1 MSLRARLA
9 LLFGLLTAAGIAVVA
24 LLVFRSADTELAS
37 ETDEFL
43 ERRAADVIEG
53 RREPP
58 RDRGRRGAPSAEEL
72 ELDFAFDPDAIVQT
86 LDATGEITASSTSDI
101 VLPVSATDVVIAEAL
116 ADKDSAGSKKSD
128 EFRDVTIDGIDYRL
142 YTVSIPGG
150 GAVQVARSVEETTR
164 VLDSLRNRVVLI
176 GLVMSVLA
184 AAIGFLVARQT
195 TRPLR
200 RLAATATTVADTHDL
215 TTPIEVDRTDEVGAL
230 ARSFKEMLDALAASR
245 EQQHRL
251 VHDAGHE
258 LRTPLTSLRANVS
271 LLERA
276 DRLDP
281 EDRAAVLASVKAELG
296 ELNELFGELIELAT
310 DNQHAEPFVRLELGG
325 VAERAVDRLRRRT
338 DRPVT
343 VHADTSV
350 VQGDASLLERAISN
364 LLGNAHKFSPP
375 GTPVE
380 VVVDQGR
387 VAVRDHG
394 PGIEPADRER
404 VFDRFH
410 RADATRTMPGSGL
423 GLAIVEQIVRTHGGT
438 VWATDSPS
446 TPGAEV
452 GFAIPLAGGS
462 DDVSGEDADRADL
475 DLDGVARAHQH
486 RRVHP

>member
-1 MSLRARLA
+1 
-9 LLFGLLTAAGIAVVA
+9 GIAVVA
-24 LLVFRSADTELAS
+24 LLVFQSADTELAA
-37 ETDEFL
+37 ETDDFL
-43 ERRAADVIEG
+43 ERRAEDLIEG
-53 RREPP
+53 RREPS
-58 RDRGRRGAPSAEEL
+58 RDRGGRREPPQPDEVEISSP
-72 ELDFAFDPDAIVQT
+72 FDPDAIVQT
-86 LDATGEITASSTSDI
+86 LDESGQITASSTSDV
-101 VLPVSATDVVIAEAL
+101 VLPVSAIDVSIAQAL
-116 ADKDSAGSKKSD
+116 DGKNDGTSSRKDM
-128 EFRDVTIDGIDYRL
+128 FRDVTIDGVDYRL
-142 YTVSIPGG
+142 YTEAIPGG

-164 VLDSLRNRVVLI
+164 VLDSLQNRVIAI
-176 GLVMSVLA
+176 GLAMSALA
-184 AAIGFLVARQT
+184 AVIGSLVARQT

-215 TTPIEVDRTDEVGAL
+215 ATPIEVDRSDEVGAL

-276 DRLDP
+276 DRLEP
-281 EDRAAVLASVKAELG
+281 EDRAEVLASVKAELG

-310 DNQHAEPFVRLELGG
+310 DNQHAEPFVRLELGS
-325 VAERAVDRLRRRT
+325 VAERAVDRLARRT
-338 DRPVT
+338 DRPVS

-350 VQGDASLLERAISN
+350 VQGDATLLERAISN

-375 GTPVE
+375 GTPIE

-394 PGIEPADRER
+394 PGIAPGDRER

-410 RADATRTMPGSGL
+410 RSDATRTMPGSGL
-423 GLAIVEQIVRTHGGT
+423 GLAIVDQIVKTHGGT

-452 GFAIPLAGGS
+452 GFAIPLGG
-462 DDVSGEDADRADL
+462 
-475 DLDGVARAHQH
+475 
-486 RRVHP
+486 

>member
-9 LLFGLLTAAGIAVVA
+9 LLFGLLTATGIAVVA
-24 LLVFRSADTELAS
+24 VLVFQSADSELAS

-53 RREPP
+53 RREAPRG
-58 RDRGRRGAPSAEEL
+58 RDRGRDREDAPATTTEVTLS
-72 ELDFAFDPDAIVQT
+72 FDPDAIVQT
-86 LDATGEITASSTSDI
+86 LDDTGAITASSTST
-101 VLPVSATDVVIAEAL
+101 VTLPVTDADAAIAES
-116 ADKDSAGSKKSD
+116 SAGKDGRGGDSKHLY
-128 EFRDVTIDGIDYRL
+128 RDIAIDGVDYRML
-142 YTVSIPGG
+142 TTPIPGG
-150 GAVQVARSVEETTR
+150 GAVQVARSVEETAR
-164 VLDSLRNRVVLI
+164 VLGSLRNRVVAI
-176 GLVMSVLA
+176 GLGMSLLA
-184 AAIGFLVARQT
+184 ALVGFVVARQT

-200 RLAATATTVADTHDL
+200 RLADTATTVADTHDL
-215 TTPIEVDRTDEVGAL
+215 STPIEVDRTDEVGTL

-281 EDRAAVLASVKAELG
+281 EDRAEVLASIKAELG

-310 DNQHAEPFVRLELGG
+310 DSADAEPFVRVDLGS
-325 VAERAVDRLRRRT
+325 VAERAIARLGRRT

-343 VHADTSV
+343 LHHDGSQVM
-350 VQGDASLLERAISN
+350 GDPTLLERATSN
-364 LLGNAHKFSPP
+364 LLGNAHKFSPATAP
-375 GTPVE
+375 IE
-380 VVVDQGR
+380 VVIDKGR
-387 VAVRDHG
+387 LAVRDHG
-394 PGIEPADRER
+394 PGIDPADRQR

-423 GLAIVEQIVRTHGGT
+423 GLAIVDQVVRAHGGT

-452 GFAIPLAGGS
+452 GFAIPTV
-462 DDVSGEDADRADL
+462 D
-475 DLDGVARAHQH
+475 
-486 RRVHP
+486 

>member
-24 LLVFRSADTELAS
+24 LLVFQSADTELAA
-37 ETDEFL
+37 ETDDFL
-43 ERRAADVIEG
+43 EQRADDVIEG
-53 RREPP
+53 RRLPS
-58 RDRGRRGAPSAEEL
+58 RDRGRREPPPQDTVQPDL
-72 ELDFAFDPDAIVQT
+72 AFDPDAVVQT
-86 LDATGEITASSTSDI
+86 IDANGEITASSTTDI
-101 VLPVSATDVVIAEAL
+101 ALPVTDADISIARAL
-116 ADKDSAGSKKSD
+116 DGKADDGPDRKSD
-128 EFRDVTIDGIDYRL
+128 DLFRDVRIDGVDYRL
-142 YTVSIPGG
+142 YTEAIPGG
-150 GAVQVARSVEETTR
+150 GAVQVARSIEETSR
-164 VLDSLRNRVVLI
+164 VLDSLRNRVLLI
-176 GLVMSVLA
+176 GIAMSVLA
-184 AAIGFLVARQT
+184 AAIGSLVARQT

-258 LRTPLTSLRANVS
+258 LRTPLTSLRANVA

-281 EDRAAVLASVKAELG
+281 QDRAEVLASVKAELG

-310 DNQHAEPFVRLELGG
+310 DNQHADPFVRLELGG

-338 DRPVT
+338 DRPVS

-350 VQGDASLLERAISN
+350 VNGDASLLERAIAN

-394 PGIEPADRER
+394 PGIDPADRER

-410 RADATRTMPGSGL
+410 RADATRSMPGSGL
-423 GLAIVEQIVRTHGGT
+423 GLAIVDQIVRTHGGT

-446 TPGAEV
+446 TSGAEV
-452 GFAIPLAGGS
+452 GFAIPLT
-462 DDVSGEDADRADL
+462 D
-475 DLDGVARAHQH
+475 
-486 RRVHP
+486 

>member
-58 RDRGRRGAPSAEEL
+58 RDRGRREPPGSDGI

-86 LDATGEITASSTSDI
+86 LDADGEITAAQSEVT
-101 VLPVSATDVVIAEAL
+101 LPVSERDVMIAEAL
-116 ADKDSAGSKKSD
+116 DGKHDGDSDKQDL
-128 EFRDVTIDGIDYRL
+128 FRDVTIDGVDYRL

-176 GLVMSVLA
+176 GLVMSALA
-184 AAIGFLVARQT
+184 AAVGFLVARQT

-258 LRTPLTSLRANVS
+258 LRTPLTSLRANVA

-394 PGIEPADRER
+394 PGIAPADRDR

-423 GLAIVEQIVRTHGGT
+423 GLAIVDQIVRTHGGT

-452 GFAIPLAGGS
+452 GFAIPLS
-462 DDVSGEDADRADL
+462 D
-475 DLDGVARAHQH
+475 
-486 RRVHP
+486 

>member
-24 LLVFRSADTELAS
+24 LLVFQSADTELAA
-37 ETDEFL
+37 ETDDFL
-43 ERRAADVIEG
+43 RQRADDVIEERREPPRERG

-58 RDRGRRGAPSAEEL
+58 TADTAPTNP
-72 ELDFAFDPDAIVQT
+72 AFDPDAIVQT
-86 LDATGEITASSTSDI
+86 IDGTGAITGSSTSA
-101 VLPVSATDVVIAEAL
+101 VALPVSDADISIAQAL
-116 ADKDSAGSKKSD
+116 DPKLDHGPGHKDD
-128 EFRDVTIDGIDYRL
+128 DLFRDITVDGVDYRL
-142 YTVSIPGG
+142 YTEAIPGG
-150 GAVQVARSVEETTR
+150 GAVQVARSVEETSR

-176 GLVMSVLA
+176 GLAMSALA
-184 AAIGFLVARQT
+184 AAVGLVVAGQT

-200 RLAATATTVADTHDL
+200 RLAATASSVADTHDL

-281 EDRAAVLASVKAELG
+281 EDRAEVLASVKAELG

-350 VQGDASLLERAISN
+350 VDGDASLLERAIAN

-387 VAVRDHG
+387 VVVRDHG
-394 PGIEPADRER
+394 PGIDPPDRER

-410 RADATRTMPGSGL
+410 RADATRSMPGSGL
-423 GLAIVEQIVRTHGGT
+423 GLAIVDQIVRAHGGT
-438 VWATDSPS
+438 VWATESPS

-452 GFAIPLAGGS
+452 GFALPLTT
-462 DDVSGEDADRADL
+462 
-475 DLDGVARAHQH
+475 
-486 RRVHP
+486 